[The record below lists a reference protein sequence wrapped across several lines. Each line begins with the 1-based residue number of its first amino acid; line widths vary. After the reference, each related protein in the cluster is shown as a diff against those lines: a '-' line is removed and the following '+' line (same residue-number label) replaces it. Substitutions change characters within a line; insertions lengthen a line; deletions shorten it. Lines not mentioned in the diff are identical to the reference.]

1 MSNNESGI
9 WDVVEEVSKEV
20 AKLDVSDKVDLAT
33 TDKIADVAR
42 AVVHVHEL
50 QKKIVF
56 KLISLQQRMEKS
68 E

>member
-1 MSNNESGI
+1 MSSNDRDI
-9 WDVVEEVSKEV
+9 WADVEEVSREV
-20 AKLDVSDKVDLAT
+20 EKLDVSDRVDLAT
-33 TDKIADVAR
+33 SDKIAEVAR

-56 KLISLQQRMEKS
+56 KLVSLQQRMEES